1 LGEFAT
7 IGGVNK
13 TRLAAYAWCENA
25 DGVLLAR
32 IAPGFADTGWWTLPG
47 GGLDFG
53 EDPVD
58 CVLRELREETG
69 LEGRIDELVGIVS
82 YVLEPSET
90 ILGDRLHVVGML
102 YRVTPT
108 AGRLRDEPDG
118 TTDHAEWIS
127 FGRLDDLPLVDL
139 VAWARRTVAR

>member
-1 LGEFAT
+1 MCSSDLETDDA
-7 IGGVNK
+7 
-13 TRLAAYAWCENA
+13 
-25 DGVLLAR
+25 VLLAR

-58 CVLRELREETG
+58 GVLRELREETG
-69 LEGRIDELVGIVS
+69 LEGRIDRLAGVLS

-90 ILGDRLHVVGML
+90 VLGDRLHVVAVL

-108 AGRLRDEPDG
+108 AGELRDEQDG
-118 TTDHAEWIS
+118 TTDHAEWIP
-127 FGRLDDLPLVDL
+127 FGRLDDVPLVDL
-139 VAWARRTVAR
+139 VEWARRTMGR

>member
-1 LGEFAT
+1 MER
-7 IGGVNK
+7 
-13 TRLAAYAWCENA
+13 TRLAAYAWCETEEA
-25 DGVLLAR
+25 VLLAQ

-58 CVLRELREETG
+58 CVLRELCEETG

-90 ILGDRLHVVGML
+90 VLGDRLHVVGML
-102 YRVTPT
+102 YRVTPI
-108 AGRLRDEPDG
+108 GGELRDE
-118 TTDHAEWIS
+118 
-127 FGRLDDLPLVDL
+127 RN
-139 VAWARRTVAR
+139 

>member
-1 LGEFAT
+1 MER
-7 IGGVNK
+7 
-13 TRLAAYAWCENA
+13 TRLAAYAWCETEEA
-25 DGVLLAR
+25 VLLAQ

-58 CVLRELREETG
+58 CVLRELREESG

-102 YRVTPT
+102 YRVTPI
-108 AGRLRDEPDG
+108 GGELRDERNG
-118 TTDHAEWIS
+118 TTDHAEWIPLD
-127 FGRLDDLPLVDL
+127 RLDDVPLVEL
-139 VAWARRTVAR
+139 VTWARRTMGR

>member
-1 LGEFAT
+1 MER
-7 IGGVNK
+7 
-13 TRLAAYAWCENA
+13 TRLAAYAWCETDDA
-25 DGVLLAR
+25 VLLAR

-69 LEGRIDELVGIVS
+69 FDGRIDGLAGIMS

-90 ILGDRLHVVGML
+90 VRGDRLHVVAML

-108 AGRLRDEPDG
+108 AGDLRDERDG
-118 TTDHAEWIS
+118 STDHAEWIP
-127 FGRLDDLPLVDL
+127 FARLDDLPVVALVD
-139 VAWARRTVAR
+139 WARRAMGR